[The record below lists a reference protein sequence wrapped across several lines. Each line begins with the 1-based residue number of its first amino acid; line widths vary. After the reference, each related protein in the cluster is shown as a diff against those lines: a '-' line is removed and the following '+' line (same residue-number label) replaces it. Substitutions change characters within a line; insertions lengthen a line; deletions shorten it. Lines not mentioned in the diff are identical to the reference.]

1 MIRFHCE
8 NCGQKLSVPQTK
20 AGKKGRCP
28 KCKNIVVVPKVEDT
42 KSVANQ
48 TKPGASEIS
57 SKDSILDQ
65 NLFDIP
71 QESKVEDY
79 LIAQGSVSDK
89 AFEELQKPQESKG
102 IKKVEPEPVPRR
114 KLPWIIDIFLYPAS
128 KPGLT
133 ILGIII
139 VIPLLFKLIVQLLG
153 AFTRMFPPM
162 LIFLV
167 LFAVIGFIVD
177 ILLALYMYWYICE
190 CIRDS
195 AAGGLRAPET
205 MAETPGI
212 WELRQVFDLFACFIV
227 CAASAAVYF
236 GYMRRFDTTFW
247 LLAGGG
253 AFLFPMAL
261 LAVIMFGSING
272 LNPLI
277 IIPSIFSTFFQYC
290 GLVVLIAA
298 IIFLYVLTIKFL
310 PSNLFIRMVLSTL
323 VQAVELYL
331 AMVAAHLLGRF
342 YFKYQEKLNWEV

>member
-1 MIRFHCE
+1 
-8 NCGQKLSVPQTK
+8 
-20 AGKKGRCP
+20 
-28 KCKNIVVVPKVEDT
+28 
-42 KSVANQ
+42 
-48 TKPGASEIS
+48 
-57 SKDSILDQ
+57 
-65 NLFDIP
+65 
-71 QESKVEDY
+71 
-79 LIAQGSVSDK
+79 
-89 AFEELQKPQESKG
+89 
-102 IKKVEPEPVPRR
+102 
-114 KLPWIIDIFLYPAS
+114 
-128 KPGLT
+128 
-133 ILGIII
+133 
-139 VIPLLFKLIVQLLG
+139 
-153 AFTRMFPPM
+153 
-162 LIFLV
+162 
-167 LFAVIGFIVD
+167 
-177 ILLALYMYWYICE
+177 MYWYICE

-253 AFLFPMAL
+253 VFLFPMAL
-261 LAVIMFGSING
+261 LAVIMFGSINC